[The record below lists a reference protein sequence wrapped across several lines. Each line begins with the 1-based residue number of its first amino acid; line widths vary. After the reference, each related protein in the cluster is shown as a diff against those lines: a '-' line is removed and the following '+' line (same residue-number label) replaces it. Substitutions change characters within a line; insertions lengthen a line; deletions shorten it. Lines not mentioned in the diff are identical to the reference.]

1 MRHLPDK
8 TATIPCRNKSTTV
21 SKRFHHWEKSFA
33 FSRTRPSVYT
43 ILKVQRTTHGA
54 RHENTHEPEK
64 EFGAAEHATQNER
77 PNKRKISLYLYKLT
91 FPNVRW
97 QEIWVDITKL
107 EEKKQ
112 LLAPAF
118 LWEPV
123 MDRHVT
129 VTHQQGSTQ
138 NIEKVTQQQF
148 FSFFFFEERFLHEDP
163 HRFVLL
169 ISLFHQMK
177 GMPWMS
183 TPTPL
188 PCPRIRCY
196 PGKEGGGGN
205 SMPVVRPGL

>member
-1 MRHLPDK
+1 M
-8 TATIPCRNKSTTV
+8 
-21 SKRFHHWEKSFA
+21 
-33 FSRTRPSVYT
+33 
-43 ILKVQRTTHGA
+43 
-54 RHENTHEPEK
+54 
-64 EFGAAEHATQNER
+64 
-77 PNKRKISLYLYKLT
+77 
-91 FPNVRW
+91 RW

-107 EEKKQ
+107 EERKQ

-148 FSFFFFEERFLHEDP
+148 FFFFFFEVRFLHEDP

-188 PCPRIRCY
+188 PWA
-196 PGKEGGGGN
+196 PGSDVTPGRGGGGVTWESWSGCAARFSKSSFPHPYASSDQASKLHTCCKTWSLGRIMSSEIRAQTKN
-205 SMPVVRPGL
+205 S

>member
-1 MRHLPDK
+1 MEQD
-8 TATIPCRNKSTTV
+8 
-21 SKRFHHWEKSFA
+21 
-33 FSRTRPSVYT
+33 
-43 ILKVQRTTHGA
+43 

-148 FSFFFFEERFLHEDP
+148 FSFFFFEVRFLHEDP

-183 TPTPL
+183 TPSPFAL
-188 PCPRIRCY
+188 GPRIRCY
-196 PGKEGGGGN
+196 PGKGGGGGVTWE
-205 SMPVVRPGL
+205 SWSGCAARFSKSSFSTPLRVFTPGF

>member
-1 MRHLPDK
+1 M
-8 TATIPCRNKSTTV
+8 
-21 SKRFHHWEKSFA
+21 
-33 FSRTRPSVYT
+33 
-43 ILKVQRTTHGA
+43 
-54 RHENTHEPEK
+54 
-64 EFGAAEHATQNER
+64 
-77 PNKRKISLYLYKLT
+77 
-91 FPNVRW
+91 RW

-148 FSFFFFEERFLHEDP
+148 FSFFFFEVRFLHEDP

-183 TPTPL
+183 TPSPFAL
-188 PCPRIRCY
+188 GPRIRCY
-196 PGKEGGGGN
+196 PGKGGGGHLGILVGVCR
-205 SMPVVRPGL
+205 SVLQILTLFQTKKCHSPHPYASSDQTFKLHTCCKTWSLGRFMSSEIRA